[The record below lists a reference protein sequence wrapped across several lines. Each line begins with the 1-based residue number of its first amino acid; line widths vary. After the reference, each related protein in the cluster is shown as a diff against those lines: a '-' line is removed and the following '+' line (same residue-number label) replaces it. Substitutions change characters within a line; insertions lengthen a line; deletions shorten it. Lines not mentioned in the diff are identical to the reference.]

1 MLLISIGVF
10 IISSGAL
17 CAPSDAAEVG
27 RCDGDGCSA
36 LQSGIGAA
44 EKARQELGCC
54 THADCSPG
62 VTTISC
68 AHDVMTRFFQS
79 VGISKICP
87 DFNEQCEA
95 LRVAKMNLQL
105 SSNILGC
112 HEREERAF
120 LSLHGASTRKVLED
134 LLPQAVVAAIH
145 DALPASLQ
153 VAKVDHAVGTAM
165 ATATGIAL
173 AGGHSDHKGNVYF
186 FDAPTSFAC
195 PACLGNGWGAVC
207 ADGFTEVDA
216 DTVCKQLGYARAKAH
231 YGLNVGG
238 VVVGNTFGPVPA
250 PYSILLDGVAAPVL
264 PPPVGPLCGAA
275 DANLLG
281 CGGGIVVGT
290 IVPPAGPRL
299 CNSNQVAG
307 VECEDHPHH

>member
-1 MLLISIGVF
+1 MFLISIVVF
-10 IISSGAL
+10 FVSSGAL

-44 EKARQELGCC
+44 ERARKELGCC

-62 VTTISC
+62 VTTILC
-68 AHDVMTRFFQS
+68 AHDVMTRFFQNLS
-79 VGISKICP
+79 TSKICP
-87 DFNEQCEA
+87 DFKEQCEA

-112 HEREERAF
+112 NEREERAF

-153 VAKVDHAVGTAM
+153 VAKVDHAVGTAQ
-165 ATATGIAL
+165 AAATGIAL

-186 FDAPTSFAC
+186 LDTVNTG
-195 PACLGNGWGAVC
+195 LWGAVC
-207 ADGFTEVDA
+207 ADGFTEDDA
-216 DTVCKQLGYARAKAH
+216 DTVCKQLGYAGAKAH
-231 YGLNVGG
+231 YGLTWTTG

-250 PYSILLDGVAAPVL
+250 PYAILMGGVSAIFPALPTGPQCAINSVNLLNPATCLGSAAAI
-264 PPPVGPLCGAA
+264 GIAPLCPSG
-275 DANLLG
+275 
-281 CGGGIVVGT
+281 
-290 IVPPAGPRL
+290 
-299 CNSNQVAG
+299 VAG

>member
-1 MLLISIGVF
+1 MFLVSIGVF

-27 RCDGDGCSA
+27 RCDGGGCSA

-68 AHDVMTRFFQS
+68 AHDVMTRFFQN
-79 VGISKICP
+79 VGVSKICP

-112 HEREERAF
+112 NEREERAF

-153 VAKVDHAVGTAM
+153 LAKVDHAVGTAL

-186 FDAPTSFAC
+186 FNPG
-195 PACLGNGWGAVC
+195 LNVWGAVC

-216 DTVCKQLGYARAKAH
+216 DTVCKQLGYAGAKAH
-231 YGLNVGG
+231 YGLTWNTG

-250 PYSILLDGVAAPVL
+250 PYAILMGGASAIFPALPNGPRCRIDSVNLLDPVRCPGSAGAITLAPTC
-264 PPPVGPLCGAA
+264 PTG
-275 DANLLG
+275 
-281 CGGGIVVGT
+281 
-290 IVPPAGPRL
+290 
-299 CNSNQVAG
+299 VAG

>member
-1 MLLISIGVF
+1 MLLITFGVF
-10 IISSGAL
+10 IILGGAL
-17 CAPSDAAEVG
+17 CAPSDAVEVG
-27 RCDGDGCSA
+27 RRDGDGCSA
-36 LQSGIGAA
+36 LQSGINAA
-44 EKARQELGCC
+44 EKARNELGCC

-62 VTTISC
+62 VTTIMC
-68 AHDVMTRFFQS
+68 AHDVMTRFFQNL
-79 VGISKICP
+79 GTSKICP

-120 LSLHGASTRKVLED
+120 IHAPSASTRKVLED

-145 DALPASLQ
+145 GALPVALQ
-153 VAKVDHAVGTAM
+153 AAKVNHAVGTAT

-173 AGGHSDHKGNVYF
+173 AGGHSDHKGNVYI
-186 FDAPTSFAC
+186 FDPAPSAGTY
-195 PACLGNGWGAVC
+195 PWTTGTGWTAVC

-216 DTVCKQLGYARAKAH
+216 DTVCKQLGFAGAKAH
-231 YGLNVGG
+231 YGCNTVNG

-250 PYSILLDGVAAPVL
+250 PYGILFGGQCGIPRPV
-264 PPPVGPLCGAA
+264 PMGPQCNEL

-281 CGGGIVVGT
+281 CPGMGGALG
-290 IVPPAGPRL
+290 GP
-299 CNSNQVAG
+299 CNFGVAG

>member
-1 MLLISIGVF
+1 MLLTTLGVF

-17 CAPSDAAEVG
+17 CAPSDAVEVG
-27 RCDGDGCSA
+27 RCDGGGCSA
-36 LQSGIGAA
+36 LQSGINAA
-44 EKARQELGCC
+44 EKVREELGCC

-62 VTTISC
+62 VTTIMC
-68 AHDVMTRFFQS
+68 AHDVMTRFFQNL
-79 VGISKICP
+79 GTSKICP

-120 LSLHGASTRKVLED
+120 IHAPSASTRKVLED

-145 DALPASLQ
+145 GALPVALQ
-153 VAKVDHAVGTAM
+153 AAKVDHAVRT
-165 ATATGIAL
+165 ATAAATGVAL
-173 AGGHSDHKGNVYF
+173 AGGHSDHKGNVYI
-186 FDAPTSFAC
+186 FDPLPVAGGIFPWTT
-195 PACLGNGWGAVC
+195 GTGWGAVC

-216 DTVCKQLGYARAKAH
+216 DTVCKQLGFARAKAH
-231 YGLNVGG
+231 YGCNTVTG

-250 PYSILLDGVAAPVL
+250 PYGISFRGQCGIGGPVPLGPQCLDV
-264 PPPVGPLCGAA
+264 

-281 CGGGIVVGT
+281 CGGMPLALASG
-290 IVPPAGPRL
+290 VPCLNG
-299 CNSNQVAG
+299 VAG

>member
-1 MLLISIGVF
+1 MLLITFGVF

-17 CAPSDAAEVG
+17 SAPSDAAEVG
-27 RCDGDGCSA
+27 RCDGGGCSA
-36 LQSGIGAA
+36 LQSGINAA
-44 EKARQELGCC
+44 EKARNELGCC

-62 VTTISC
+62 VTTIMC
-68 AHDVMTRFFQS
+68 AHDVMTRFFQNL
-79 VGISKICP
+79 GTSKICP

-120 LSLHGASTRKVLED
+120 IHAPSASTRKVLED

-145 DALPASLQ
+145 NALPAALQ
-153 VAKVDHAVGTAM
+153 LAKVDHAVRTAT

-186 FDAPTSFAC
+186 FDPAPASLPC
-195 PACLGNGWGAVC
+195 GNGNGWGAVC

-216 DTVCKQLGYARAKAH
+216 DTVCKQLGFAGAKAH
-231 YGLNVGG
+231 YGLDTSTT

-250 PYSILLDGVAAPVL
+250 PYAILLDGAPGLNVAT
-264 PPPVGPLCGAA
+264 VGPQCLPAS
-275 DANLLG
+275 ANLLG
-281 CGGGIVVGT
+281 CPGIAATGA
-290 IVPPAGPRL
+290 IVAPATATCPSG
-299 CNSNQVAG
+299 VAG
-307 VECEDHPHH
+307 VECEDFPHH